1 MLITIT
7 SIRLKSLF
15 GFFRLS
21 NHGRK
26 ISKQAKQSK
35 GFVKMKNTGFGYEH
49 FTLSVWENAEDR
61 KAFYIS
67 GAHKEAM
74 KESARLATEL
84 RFFTYEADALPN
96 WKEAKAILHEKG
108 RLTKL

>member
-7 SIRLKSLF
+7 SVRLKSLF
-15 GFFRLS
+15 GFFSLS

-26 ISKQAKQSK
+26 ISMQAKQSK

-49 FTLSVWENAEDR
+49 FTMSVWENAEDR
-61 KAFYIS
+61 KAFYLA

-74 KESARLATEL
+74 KVSAKLAAEL
-84 RFFTYEADALPN
+84 RFYTYEADVLPR
-96 WKEAKAILHEKG
+96 WKAAKALLHEKG